1 MKNEPIKFYNSKKW
15 EEMREEAIKK
25 CPITK
30 TRSNNVINYE
40 YYKSA
45 KDVLSKKDSFYAAL
59 DILSKQ
65 NGVNYRKMYLGTK
78 EEKQAEHTKLK
89 EKIMLHKEE
98 E

>member
-15 EEMREEAIKK
+15 KEMREEAIKK
-25 CPITK
+25 CPIPK

-45 KDVLSKKDSFYAAL
+45 KDVLSNRDAFEAAL

-65 NGVNYRKMYLGTK
+65 NGVNYRKMYLGTF
-78 EEKQAEHTKLK
+78 EEKQAEHNKLK
-89 EKIMLHKEE
+89 EKMMLHKEE